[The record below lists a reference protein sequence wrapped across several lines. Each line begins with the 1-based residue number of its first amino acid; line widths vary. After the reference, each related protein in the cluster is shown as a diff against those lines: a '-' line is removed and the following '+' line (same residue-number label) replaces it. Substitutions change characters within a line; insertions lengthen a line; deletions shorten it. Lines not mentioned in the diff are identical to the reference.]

1 MGRILHAA
9 LDDAALH
16 DYLEH
21 ADLQAKTSRTLYQP
35 PALIECL
42 GQVRQQGYVIVDQ
55 ELEVGLRSLAVPL
68 RDAAGQVLASLNVAP
83 TPVGSVARSWRRASC
98 RCSCGQPGI
107 EHPLFH

>member
-1 MGRILHAA
+1 MGSEMCIR
-9 LDDAALH
+9 DRH

-35 PALIECL
+35 LALIECL

-68 RDAAGQVLASLNVAP
+68 RDAAGQVLASLNVGTHASRVSRQELE
-83 TPVGSVARSWRRASC
+83 TRFLPVLLAASQELST
-98 RCSCGQPGI
+98 R
-107 EHPLFH
+107 LFH